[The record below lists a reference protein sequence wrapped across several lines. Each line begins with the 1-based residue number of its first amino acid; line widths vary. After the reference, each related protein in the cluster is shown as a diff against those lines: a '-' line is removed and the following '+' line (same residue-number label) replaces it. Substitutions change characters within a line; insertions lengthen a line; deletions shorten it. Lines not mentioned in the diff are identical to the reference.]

1 MSINKTL
8 MAGLLEK
15 DMDAVIRSYDLK
27 PFYFPTLYPLKE
39 NLTLNWKS
47 LEAIAGLK
55 VAGDIVS
62 RGSTISR
69 KKRESIGKV
78 GGLIPKIAF
87 AREMDE
93 NDLTEYETAL
103 ALAGGNPNL
112 AAIVR
117 FWGEDMQACWDG
129 VASRIEWIALRQLST
144 GKVKLTQTDN
154 QNVVTEFDVDYKIPS
169 AQRTGVTKKWSEAG
183 AEPISELETKIQA
196 ARKGKNAISSK
207 IAFMNMSTFGTFA
220 RNEQV
225 IKMSASFA
233 QNALN
238 ISQTPDLATINAMLM
253 KQPWLNGLQ
262 IKVIDQDITVEVNGE
277 RSTSNPFADDVVSL
291 VESPVLGTTFW
302 KKPIDANL
310 QGSSAIKSMNGPILI
325 KKFSTEEPITE
336 VTQGI
341 ANAFPAWNG
350 ANRSILLDT
359 ESTNGFTK

>member
-1 MSINKTL
+1 MSVNKTL
-8 MAGLLEK
+8 MQGLNEVG
-15 DMDAVIRSYDLK
+15 MDAVVRSYDLK
-27 PFYFPTLYPLKE
+27 PYYFPTLFPLKE

-62 RGSTISR
+62 RGAAISR
-69 KKRESIGKV
+69 KGREPIGKV

-103 ALAGGNPNL
+103 ALAGGNANL

-117 FWGEDMQACWDG
+117 FWGDDLSACWEG
-129 VASRIEWIALRQLST
+129 VSARIEWMALRQLST
-144 GKVKLTQTDN
+144 GKIKLTQTDN
-154 QNVVTEFDVDYKIPS
+154 QNIVTEFDVDYQIPT
-169 AQRTGVTKKWSEAG
+169 AQKTGVAKKWSEAG
-183 AEPISELETKIQA
+183 SEPITELETKIQA
-196 ARKGKNAISSK
+196 AKKGKKAISPK
-207 IAFMNMSTFGTFA
+207 FATMNLATFATFA

-238 ISQTPDLATINAMLM
+238 ISQTPDLATVNAMLAR
-253 KQPWLNGLQ
+253 QPWLNGLQ
-262 IKVIDQDITVEVNGE
+262 IKVIDQDITVEIDGV
-277 RSTSNPFADDVVSL
+277 RSTSNPFLDDVVNLS
-291 VESPVLGTTFW
+291 ESSVFGTTYW

-310 QGSSAIKSMNGPILI
+310 QASTAIKSMNGPILI

-350 ANRSILLDT
+350 ADRSLLLDT
-359 ESTNGFTK
+359 ESTTGFSK

>member
-1 MSINKTL
+1 
-8 MAGLLEK
+8 MAGVNEK

-27 PFYFPTLYPLKE
+27 PYYFPTLFPLKE

-47 LEAIAGLK
+47 LEAISGLK

-62 RGSTISR
+62 RGASISR

-103 ALAGGNPNL
+103 ALAGGNANL

-129 VASRIEWIALRQLST
+129 VASRIEWIALQQLSR
-144 GKVKLTQTDN
+144 GKVKLTDKDN
-154 QNVVTEFDVDYKIPS
+154 QGVVTEFAVDYGIP
-169 AQRTGVTKKWSEAG
+169 ANRKTGVATKWSEAG

-196 ARKGKNAISSK
+196 AKKGKDNVNAK
-207 IAFMNMSTFGTFA
+207 VGFMNMSTFGTFA

-233 QNALN
+233 NNALN
-238 ISQTPDLATINAMLM
+238 ISQTPDLATINAMLL

-262 IKVIDQDITVEVNGE
+262 IKVIDQEIATEVNGE
-277 RSTSNPFADDVVSL
+277 RTIANPFADDVVSL
-291 VESPVLGTTFW
+291 VESAVLGNTFW
-302 KKPIDANL
+302 KKPIDMNL
-310 QGSSAIKSMNGPILI
+310 QGTSAIKTMNGPILI

-350 ANRSILLDT
+350 ANRSLLLDT
-359 ESTNGFTK
+359 ESTSGFTK